1 MLTSDFV
8 KCVLSDTKMTVALDA
23 LTVIVDTVMPSI
35 LIPWIVL
42 LVAEV

>member
-1 MLTSDFV
+1 MDNMGIVLKLKV
-8 KCVLSDTKMTVALDA
+8 KTILALDA